1 VKIQVGGLSDRPFEY
16 DDTSFCAG
24 CGVKISAWP
33 DVQFIVVCK
42 TPKNWPIRRIT
53 CTILLSFHTTLQS
66 FEIIYKSV
74 ALASLISRRDILNGK
89 VVLLLKK
96 GAVFY
101 LRGRRPGE
109 KGSRRLI
116 SYLGA

>member
-1 VKIQVGGLSDRPFEY
+1 LSYRRLQNSKKLAGSEDYLY
-16 DDTSFCAG
+16 D
-24 CGVKISAWP
+24 
-33 DVQFIVVCK
+33 
-42 TPKNWPIRRIT
+42 
-53 CTILLSFHTTLQS
+53 LLSFHTTLQS

-74 ALASLISRRDILNGK
+74 ALASLISRKDILNSK
-89 VVLLLKK
+89 VVLLLKN

-109 KGSRRLI
+109 KVSRRLI